1 MKVCDLINM
10 LTVDNDESIHD
21 MEVRIGDVS
30 EGDDL
35 HCSVGKIV
43 MRGGYIVIVHGD
55 EGLWKDE
62 TLASTILS
70 QQLWPEEDV
79 SED

>member
-1 MKVCDLINM
+1 MKVFDLVNM
-10 LTVDNDESIHD
+10 LVVEGDDSMQTMD
-21 MEVRIGDVS
+21 VRIGDVS

-35 HCSVGKIV
+35 HCSVGKV
-43 MRGGYIVIVHGD
+43 VVRGGCVVLVPGD
-55 EGLWKDE
+55 DDVWKDE

>member
-1 MKVCDLINM
+1 MKVIDLVRM
-10 LTVDNDESIHD
+10 LTVPESETAD

-35 HCSVGKIV
+35 HCSVGKV
-43 MRGGYIVIVHGD
+43 VVRGGCVVLVPGD
-55 EGLWKDE
+55 DDIWKDE

-70 QQLWPEEDV
+70 QQLWPEEDA

>member
-35 HCSVGKIV
+35 HCSVGKVIV
-43 MRGGYIVIVHGD
+43 RSGCIVFVHGD